1 MKTVSKFSIAYI
13 VSGIFILVIPL
24 LIAFMA
30 CFFSQ
35 YNLEGKDFIYSQ
47 ENIIRFAIATFGIFA
62 FYFFYFGRFT
72 RITVTNDYICLNNLI
87 TRKKKFIKYEEIAEI
102 KRYVETVKNDGNLRR
117 FSWNYATSRYYFNII
132 LKNGKIIYFND
143 FPYDDFEDVEDFMFE
158 NFNKNK

>member
-30 CFFSQ
+30 CFFSK
-35 YNLEGKDFIYSQ
+35 YSFDDKDFTYSQ
-47 ENIIRFAIATFGIFA
+47 ENIIKFAIATICIFA
-62 FYFFYFGRFT
+62 FYFFTFGKFT
-72 RITVTNDYICLNNLI
+72 RITITNDYICLNNLI
-87 TRKKKFIKYEEIAEI
+87 TRKIKFIKYDEIAEI
-102 KRYVETVKNDGNLRR
+102 KKYVKTGEGGSR
-117 FSWNYATSRYYFNII
+117 SWNYTTAYYFFHII

-143 FPYDDFEDVEDFMFE
+143 FPYDDFEDVEDFMFK